1 MRAGKSESKGV
12 VMRKLAAAVVSSAA
26 LLSAVASASPAVV
39 NLDRPGA
46 FEALARE
53 NPEHFRRVA
62 DVLRIADEL
71 PCHTEKFGLTV
82 AKFDARDARCGLLL
96 MTSYP
101 AKRHLSFVLD
111 RTRYVTVVTMRDLGM
126 TLVPAQK

>member
-1 MRAGKSESKGV
+1 MRNLAIAAVSI
-12 VMRKLAAAVVSSAA
+12 AAA
-26 LLSAVASASPAVV
+26 LSPAVSASPAVV

-46 FEALARE
+46 FAALARE

-62 DVLRIADEL
+62 DVLKIADEL

-82 AKFDARDARCGLLL
+82 AKLDARDARCGLML

-111 RTRYVTVVTMRDLGM
+111 QTRYVTVVTMRDLGM